1 MSRMAYILARRNRV
15 EWDHPAPDTRLL
27 PNPFPKSTIVPPGPL
42 AIPTRMSIKPSA
54 PSQLLPSGVISESQA
69 LLRLP
74 RTVDARVYPRKF
86 PDCALRGAVSDACP
100 DSPQKKTHG
109 QPLRVSPSAV
119 DACPGSPQM
128 YSHSQ
133 LPLRASSSAV
143 DARALARMFFRP
155 AVPGVEMDACAKAQA
170 ISHVP
175 ALDAPAHAVEGA
187 LALPF
192 ISFFPFHFDIHKG
205 ACLVLNTIQPMSH
218 N

>member
-1 MSRMAYILARRNRV
+1 MSRPSLTWPRLNRAV
-15 EWDHPAPDTRLL
+15 WDRPAPDTRLL
-27 PNPFPKSTIVPPGPL
+27 PNPFPQPTIVSPGPS

-54 PSQLLPSGVISESQA
+54 PSRLLPSGVISESQA
-69 LLRLP
+69 PLRLP

-86 PDCALRGAVSDACP
+86 PDYALSGAVSDACP

-175 ALDAPAHAVEGA
+175 APDAPAHAAEGA
-187 LALPF
+187 LALPSQ
-192 ISFFPFHFDIHKG
+192 ILS
-205 ACLVLNTIQPMSH
+205 
-218 N
+218 